1 MRSLENWKM
10 SLPLKRQSVRG
21 FTLIELMIVV
31 AIIGILAAIALPAYT
46 GYVSK
51 ANRAAA
57 RGQVLQ
63 ASQYM
68 QRFYAAN
75 DRYDA
80 DRAGVNT
87 VWAVMPAE
95 LRRAPADG
103 TQLYEISNTGAN
115 ASTAAD
121 STYTLRMR
129 PIGGGAMDADMCG
142 VFTITQAGV
151 KGNVAVA
158 NGAALP
164 AATVAQC
171 WR

>member
-1 MRSLENWKM
+1 MRL
-10 SLPLKRQSVRG
+10 RG
-21 FTLIELMIVV
+21 FTLIELMVVV

-46 GYVSK
+46 SYIAKG
-51 ANRAAA
+51 NRAAA
-57 RGQVLQ
+57 RSQILQ

-75 DRYDA
+75 DRFDA

-95 LRRAPADG
+95 LRRAPSEGA
-103 TQLYEISNTGAN
+103 QLYEISNIGAN
-115 ASTAAD
+115 ASEAAN

-129 PIGGGAMDADMCG
+129 PVGGAAMQNDMCG

-151 KGNVAVA
+151 KGNVAVTG
-158 NGAALP
+158 GAALP

>member
-1 MRSLENWKM
+1 MKKNNHFSMHRPFHCRRLH
-10 SLPLKRQSVRG
+10 G

-46 GYVSK
+46 SYVAK

-57 RGQVLQ
+57 RSQILQ

-75 DRYDA
+75 DRFDA
-80 DRAGVNT
+80 DRAGVST
-87 VWAVMPAE
+87 VWAVMPAG
-95 LRRAPADG
+95 LQRAPAEG
-103 TQLYEISNTGAN
+103 SQLYEISNTGAN
-115 ASTAAD
+115 ASAAD
-121 STYTLRMR
+121 NSTFTLRMR
-129 PIGGGAMDADMCG
+129 PLGGGSMENDMCG
-142 VFTITQAGV
+142 IFTITQAGV

-158 NGAALP
+158 DGSALP